1 LKNNI
6 IFPNNVCDIHQK
18 KISKETIEN
27 LTLKLHDPT
36 MILDRFVLK
45 MAYLG
50 LLVPT
55 TNPDAINKLFASKHY
70 TL

>member
-1 LKNNI
+1 
-6 IFPNNVCDIHQK
+6 
-18 KISKETIEN
+18 
-27 LTLKLHDPT
+27 

-70 TL
+70 NYNTYFKNMRNKWTIDNLLQNVCEKDEL